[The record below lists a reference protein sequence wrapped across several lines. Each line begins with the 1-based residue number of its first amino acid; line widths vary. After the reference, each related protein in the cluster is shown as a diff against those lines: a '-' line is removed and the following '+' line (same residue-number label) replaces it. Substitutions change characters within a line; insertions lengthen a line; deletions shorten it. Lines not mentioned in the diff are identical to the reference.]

1 MALVAIAAVVTA
13 TAVSLVAG
21 AFALYAVLEPSLG
34 RAGAA
39 AIVAVAFAL
48 FVLIGLLIAL
58 LATRNGG
65 GHHKAGLHD
74 HDSGLTERLIE
85 IVKAKP
91 ILSAAAAVAGGL
103 LIIRNPVLVGVVLKA
118 FMDSKSAPKS

>member
-1 MALVAIAAVVTA
+1 MALVAVAAVVTA

-39 AIVAVAFAL
+39 AIVATAFAL
-48 FVLIGLLIAL
+48 FVMIGLLIAL
-58 LATRNGG
+58 LATRRGG
-65 GHHKAGLHD
+65 SRREHAAHGHDGGFA
-74 HDSGLTERLIE
+74 ERLID

-103 LIIRNPVLVGVVLKA
+103 LIIRNPVLVGVLVKA
-118 FMDSKSAPKS
+118 FMDSKSAPRS